1 MDQCPNGYSDPHAYC
16 AWRNAELAAQGKGLI
31 WIVGSAGIPMLTDDE
46 QVSAARRA
54 REDEIR
60 EDERRRFNWRQQHP
74 VTEEPIS

>member
-1 MDQCPNGYSDPHAYC
+1 
-16 AWRNAELAAQGKGLI
+16 
-31 WIVGSAGIPMLTDDE
+31 MLTDDE